1 MSQAVLNNET
11 EGVKG
16 TSKIR
21 YVWANL
27 ELSIC
32 FVSMVLVTVIT
43 FAQVV
48 GRYVF
53 SHSFGWS
60 EEVSRFLVVWITF
73 GGSAYAFRKG
83 AHIGVTALINRV
95 PAKFRFYLYLF
106 TRFVTIFFFIVLLYH
121 GWLHT
126 LQQIINGQV
135 APATRL
141 PIAIPYSA
149 VPIGSALV
157 ILRLLDQTVR
167 EIILGRELE
176 VEEI

>member
-1 MSQAVLNNET
+1 MSRT
-11 EGVKG
+11 ENSNSAEKVKRPIG
-16 TSKIR
+16 IR
-21 YVWANL
+21 YFWDNIEV
-27 ELSIC
+27 SIC
-32 FVSMVLVTVIT
+32 LISMLLVTVIT

-60 EEVSRFLVVWITF
+60 EEISRFLVVWITF

-83 AHIGVTALINRV
+83 AHIGVTALINKIPGRY
-95 PAKFRFYLYLF
+95 RFYVYLM
-106 TRFVTIFFFIVLLYH
+106 TRLITIFFFIVLGYH
-121 GWLHT
+121 GLLHT
-126 LQQIINGQV
+126 MQQIANGQV

-157 ILRLLDQTVR
+157 IIRLLDQTVR
-167 EIILGRELE
+167 ELILGRELE